1 MNAEQEDI
9 ALANRPRDYAGL
21 LWIFAASML
30 GFSMFCATSAIA
42 LSDPSLPTPIVIEA
56 RDIPNLAFSNL
67 NTIAA
72 QTAQAFA
79 QLVAT
84 GTPTNTFTPSPTW
97 TSSPTATMTA
107 SRTHVVPTRTETKE
121 SQPQQPTA
129 IPPTSTPKPT
139 TLPPTKTAVV
149 IVTYTGTAISTE
161 PPTETPVPEPSTDT
175 PVPPPDTPVPPPSTD
190 TPVPITTP

>member
-1 MNAEQEDI
+1 MDAGQEDI

-42 LSDPSLPTPIVIEA
+42 LSDPTLPTPIVIQA

-67 NTIAA
+67 NTAAA

-84 GTPTNTFTPSPTW
+84 GTPTSTFTPSPTW
-97 TSSPTATMTA
+97 TSSPTLTNTATRAPINPTKTA
-107 SRTHVVPTRTETKE
+107 TRKSE
-121 SQPQQPTA
+121 PQPTIILPTA
-129 IPPTSTPKPT
+129 TRKPTNIPPTN
-139 TLPPTKTAVV
+139 TAVV
-149 IVTYTGTAISTE
+149 IVGSTGTAISTE
-161 PPTETPVPEPSTDT
+161 PPTETPVPEPTEPPPPPTDTQEPPPPTDT
-175 PVPPPDTPVPPPSTD
+175 PPA
-190 TPVPITTP
+190 ITTP

>member
-1 MNAEQEDI
+1 VTVEQEDI

-67 NTIAA
+67 NTAAA

-97 TSSPTATMTA
+97 TSSPTMTSTA
-107 SRTHVVPTRTETKE
+107 SRVPVFPTKTETRQPE
-121 SQPQQPTA
+121 SQPTTILPTA
-129 IPPTSTPKPT
+129 TRKPT
-139 TLPPTKTAVV
+139 NIPPTKTAVV

-161 PPTETPVPEPSTDT
+161 APTETPVPEPATDTPEPPPPTDT
-175 PVPPPDTPVPPPSTD
+175 PVPL
-190 TPVPITTP
+190 TTP